1 MPRSH
6 YEEYEESS
14 PQKLHC
20 YPQAATWTSTF
31 FPQDDMLNLQLL
43 LGLGLGILV
52 AAIAYTFGALTSSG
66 ALAAA
71 VVGAITFGVG
81 GLKASILLLA
91 FFVSSSALSRV
102 GGERKRSVSNE
113 MGKGARR
120 DHVQVLAN
128 GSVAALCV
136 LGYGLTG
143 DGIWFL
149 GFAGALAAVN
159 ADTWSTELGV
169 LAKEKPRLLFSGA
182 PVQPGTSGG
191 ITTQGV
197 LAAFAGAML
206 IAALAELLLRDRM
219 LLVITFG
226 GFLGALVDS
235 LLGGTVQVLYHCP
248 SCEKITEKHPQH
260 HCGTQ
265 TVRAR
270 GWAWLN
276 NDGVNF
282 VASMTGAVI
291 TCIVWVIL
299 KGILN

>member
-1 MPRSH
+1 
-6 YEEYEESS
+6 
-14 PQKLHC
+14 
-20 YPQAATWTSTF
+20 
-31 FPQDDMLNLQLL
+31 MLNLQLL

-291 TCIVWVIL
+291 ACIVWVIL